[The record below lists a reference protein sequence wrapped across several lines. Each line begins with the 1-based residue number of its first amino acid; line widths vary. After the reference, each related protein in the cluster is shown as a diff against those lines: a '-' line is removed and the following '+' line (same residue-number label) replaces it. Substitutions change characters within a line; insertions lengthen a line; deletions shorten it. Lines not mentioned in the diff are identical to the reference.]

1 MFLALR
7 EMRRAA
13 VRFGLLVMAV
23 GLLVFLILAQQAL
36 QDGLLTAFVGGIRNQ
51 SAPVLVYSVDGQ
63 KALQGS
69 IIPPPLEEAVRG
81 TEGVGAAA
89 RLGQSTFTVTDDG
102 DDGDAAIVGAED
114 PALGTPTTLSSG
126 RRPEAQGEAVGSEA
140 DYRLGEQV
148 VVEAAGPGVEPVT
161 VTVVGLGRDLQL
173 NVSPTLFTDYPTF
186 EAAVRATNPDA
197 TEVLPSA
204 IAVQPADGVEAEAL
218 IARLDA
224 ASPEAQALT
233 RTQAADESPGVAQV
247 RQSFQ
252 IVFLPLW
259 GSLDTWRE
267 VTGANRPGEAVGDD
281 IVQALVVR
289 TDGPAD
295 AVGAAIVAATDDA
308 TDALTIEAAIDS
320 LPGVTEQRSTFNQII
335 GVTAVIALVV
345 VALFFA
351 LITVERTALYG
362 ILKAIGASGPT
373 LFVGVVTQAVVV
385 TLVACGIGAAA
396 ALGLDALVPPGSI
409 PFAASAGRILS
420 SVVLLLVAAVVGCTF
435 SLRRVLRVD
444 PASAIG

>member
-1 MFLALR
+1 MRLALR
-7 EMRRAA
+7 ELRRRPGRFA
-13 VRFGLLVMAV
+13 VATVILTLIAVLLMFLGGLL
-23 GLLVFLILAQQAL
+23 
-36 QDGLLTAFVGGIRNQ
+36 DGLIGSSTDAYRAQDADLVVYSERADASLLRSRITGDLRAEVEGADGVAEVGGLGIVQLGARPGGEPDSKDLVATVLFGYELAPTGL
-51 SAPVLVYSVDGQ
+51 SAT
-63 KALQGS
+63 
-69 IIPPPLEEAVRG
+69 PPERG
-81 TEGVGAAA
+81 TV
-89 RLGQSTFTVTDDG
+89 
-102 DDGDAAIVGAED
+102 I
-114 PALGTPTTLSSG
+114 
-126 RRPEAQGEAVGSEA
+126 A
-140 DYRLGEQV
+140 D
-148 VVEAAGPGVEPVT
+148 
-161 VTVVGLGRDLQL
+161 
-173 NVSPTLFTDYPTF
+173 VSL
-186 EAAVRATNPDA
+186 E
-197 TEVLPSA
+197 
-204 IAVQPADGVEAEAL
+204 ADGVEEGSTL
-218 IARLDA
+218 LLGPAR
-224 ASPEAQALT
+224 SPVEVVGFVDDT
-233 RTQAADESPGVAQV
+233 RYAGQGS
-247 RQSFQ
+247 
-252 IVFLPLW
+252 LW

-281 IVQALVVR
+281 VVQALVVR
-289 TDGPAD
+289 ADGSPD

-308 TDALTIEAAIDS
+308 TEALTIDAAIDS

-373 LFVGVVTQAVVV
+373 LFAGVVTQAVVV